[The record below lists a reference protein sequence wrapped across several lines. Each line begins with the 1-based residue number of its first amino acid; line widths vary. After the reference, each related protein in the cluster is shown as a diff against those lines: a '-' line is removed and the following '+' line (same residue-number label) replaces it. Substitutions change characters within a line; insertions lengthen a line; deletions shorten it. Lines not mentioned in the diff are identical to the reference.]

1 MSCRTLASRRHAL
14 PRLSIAVLFLVIL
27 ACAQPPSST
36 TTPEP
41 LTKTPR
47 VTPTTEPTPDVQATV
62 EAMVQAT
69 VEARPTHSLSSVPPT
84 PTHTP
89 IPTTT
94 PVPTLTPTPT
104 FTPWPT
110 RTPTPTP
117 TTTVLPNNFSL
128 ASAMLKEEDFPQGT
142 KLTGMKWY
150 TPDDLNPAN
159 PADAIAKTWGFLRSH
174 RVEYVKYTS
183 YSYSVYLATAAFFDS
198 VEGAQKAVY
207 DRKQYLEILFSE
219 RSDTDISEVLSSKIG
234 DQAKAFK
241 VQIGSTNI
249 EQAAHTV
256 VFNRNNVLGVIWVE
270 TVGSTLDMSEAPAL
284 AAMLNSLISQ
294 EMRSSSGPTVFRMPT
309 PTPLVLPIPT
319 PAPKTPYISSVLGKT
334 ASIDLEGPLRSKL
347 LIDLPT
353 GWTLVEDPNSK
364 GPTFRWLDV
373 AAITFV
379 PTELQSG
386 EATVTEIVKSMA
398 RSQANDDPNVRTTVG
413 MLNGMTYSDITQWLD
428 GGMLRRTIFIAIGD
442 VVLAVAGQVHRNAV
456 DPLWPSVNAA
466 MNSVR
471 PVVPTPTNTPTPIL
485 VSTPIPTPMLGTVHS
500 VVDIVEKARAGVV
513 RITGTTG
520 SGSGFVVDSTGYI
533 LTNEHVIRN
542 NLGLTAVFA
551 DGSRLTPDI
560 VSVDEELDVALLRI
574 SSARSLTALP
584 FASSVRVG
592 EEVVALGYPLHDHAE
607 LQGRVTV
614 TKGIVSSFRRI
625 GDVAYV
631 QTDAALNRGNSGGPL
646 LNLRGEVVG
655 MVTTGLP
662 KDIAEGIT
670 FAVRH
675 DTLTEYLS
683 APTATHMATPIPNIT
698 ANRDYA
704 DWYLRRLSEALRVE
718 NAVTRLIQEADDSN
732 QLPSDNWLQKLRD
745 QVVSPTGTLAA
756 ALQPGAVSGGTS
768 RSIIQAGDQYSLA
781 YDLLDDWLGN
791 QDRYSEEMVK
801 VLERGLTAL
810 RKGFDLL
817 VDADLSRD

>member
-1 MSCRTLASRRHAL
+1 M
-14 PRLSIAVLFLVIL
+14 PRLTIALILIIL
-27 ACAQPPSST
+27 ACAQPPAAQT
-36 TTPEP
+36 TQEP
-41 LTKTPR
+41 LQTALR
-47 VTPTTEPTPDVQATV
+47 VTPTPQPTPDVQATV

-69 VEARPTHSLSSVPPT
+69 VEARPTHSLSPVPPT

-89 IPTTT
+89 IPTTTPT

-150 TPDDLNPAN
+150 TPDELNPAN
-159 PADAIAKTWGFLRSH
+159 PADAMAKIWGFLGSH
-174 RVEYVKYTS
+174 QVDYVKYRT
-183 YSYSVYLATAAFFDS
+183 YSYSVYLATVALFDS

-207 DRKQYLEILFSE
+207 ERQQYLQILFSE

-241 VQIGSTNI
+241 IQIGSKNI
-249 EQAAHTV
+249 KRVAHTV

-284 AAMLNSLISQ
+284 AAKLNFLISQ
-294 EMRSSSGPTVFRMPT
+294 EVRSSSGPTVFRMPT

-319 PAPKTPYISSVLGKT
+319 PVPKPRYISSVLGKT
-334 ASIDLEGPLRSKL
+334 ASIDLEGPPRSKL

-379 PTELQSG
+379 PAELQSG
-386 EATVTEIVKSMA
+386 EATVTEIVKAMA
-398 RSQANDDPNVRTTVG
+398 RSHAKDDPNVRTTVG
-413 MLNGMTYSDITQWLD
+413 ILNGMAYSDITQWLD
-428 GGMLRRTIFIAIGD
+428 AGMLRRTIFIAFGD
-442 VVLAVAGQVHRNAV
+442 VVLAVAGQVHWNAV

-471 PVVPTPTNTPTPIL
+471 PVVPTPTNTPTPML
-485 VSTPIPTPMLGTVHS
+485 TSTPIPTPIPGAVRS
-500 VVDIVEKARAGVV
+500 VADVVGRTRAGVV
-513 RITGTTG
+513 RVAGTIG
-520 SGSGFVVDSTGYI
+520 SGSGFVVDSAGYI

-542 NLGLTAVFA
+542 NPGLTVVFD
-551 DGSRLTPDI
+551 DGSRLTPEI
-560 VSVDEELDVALLRI
+560 VSVDEGLDVALLRI

-584 FASSVRVG
+584 FASSVREG
-592 EEVVALGYPLHDHAE
+592 EEVVAFGYPLYNHAE

-625 GDVAYV
+625 GDVTYV

-670 FAVRH
+670 LAVRY

-683 APTATHMATPIPNIT
+683 APTPTLNATPIPTIT
-698 ANRDYA
+698 TNQSYA
-704 DWYLRRLSEALRVE
+704 EWYLQKLTEAMKIR
-718 NAVTRLIQEADDSN
+718 NAVTVLLQEAQEDGN
-732 QLPSDNWLQKLRD
+732 RLPSDNWLQKLRD
-745 QVVSPTGTLAA
+745 QVVSPTGALAVD
-756 ALQPGAVSGGTS
+756 LQSRAGFGGTS
-768 RSIIQAGDQYSLA
+768 SHPIFKQVGDQYSLA
-781 YDLLDDWLGN
+781 YDFLDDWLRS
-791 QDRYSEEMVK
+791 QDRYSEEMVR
-801 VLERGLTAL
+801 VFERGLAAL
-810 RKGFDLL
+810 RKGVDLL
-817 VDADLSRD
+817 FDADLSQE